1 MSVERVKDNPAE
13 RQIPLILKLD
23 VSGQPVEWIHW
34 REAAAQY
41 CRETVRWGLGA
52 RKITLYGGWRRDTG
66 ERSVLHIDTII
77 AVDDHSR
84 RRGRSLV
91 PRLCRRTLYQRDR
104 GICMYCAHP
113 VGYSQ
118 MEVEHV
124 IPLSRGGRTVWGNVV
139 VACHRCNHRK
149 DARTPE
155 EARMKLL
162 AVPYAPNVAEY
173 LILSNRRILADQME
187 FLKPLVPLR
196 RAS

>member
-1 MSVERVKDNPAE
+1 MIMQAE

-41 CRETVRWGLGA
+41 FRETVRWGLGA
-52 RKITLYGGWRRDTG
+52 RKIPLYGGWRRDTG

-84 RRGRSLV
+84 KRGRSLV

-104 GICMYCAHP
+104 GICMYCAHT
-113 VGYSQ
+113 VGYHQ

-155 EARMKLL
+155 EAHMNLL